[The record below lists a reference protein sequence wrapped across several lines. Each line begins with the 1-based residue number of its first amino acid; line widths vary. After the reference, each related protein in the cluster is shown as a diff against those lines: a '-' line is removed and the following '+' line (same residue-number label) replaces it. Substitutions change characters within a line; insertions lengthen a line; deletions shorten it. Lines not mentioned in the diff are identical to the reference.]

1 MNNIVRFDNI
11 QLNILNELLKA
22 KQSISVAGARFTDD
36 KLFQS
41 LCKKVRQNVRVQLII
56 MDDEI
61 NENCRIDYR
70 ELESAGGKMLKVGKE
85 KELFIHNNLW
95 VK

>member
-1 MNNIVRFDNI
+1 MYNVVRFDNI

-22 KQSISVAGARFTDD
+22 KQSISVAGARFTED

-41 LCKKVRQNVRVQLII
+41 LCKKARQNVRVQMNI

-61 NENCRIDYR
+61 NNNCGIDYS
-70 ELESAGGKMLKVGKE
+70 ELDSAGRKMLKVGKE